1 MMMDREET
9 SEELHQTS
17 GKDSVKST
25 PMQERTPTV
34 TAPPTSVHNVP
45 LFASLHETCRFANI
59 VNQSERTLEATLAPA
74 VAGSVT

>member
-1 MMMDREET
+1 MMMDQEEA
-9 SEELHQTS
+9 SEELHQTG

-34 TAPPTSVHNVP
+34 IAPPTSIQSVP

-59 VNQSERTLEATLAPA
+59 VN
-74 VAGSVT
+74 